1 MNFAPALPASSLI
14 LIRQGS
20 ELEVFLTQ
28 RHPQLKFLGGF
39 YAFLGGRRDEED
51 FSPQAIERM
60 KAKNLKEKAEAVES
74 DEEYEKKLGYY
85 ATAIREAFE
94 EAGILFVCDREQNP
108 VSIFSGA
115 KEKLAQF
122 RLLLQNEK
130 LRFIELLNELDLYY
144 DLDQLFWFARWITP
158 KTSPKRFD
166 TQFFCAPLPEGQN
179 PEIYDQ
185 EISQGIWITPEKAL
199 ERWKNQEIKMIPP
212 TIASLDRLSQY
223 QKIEELLQS
232 LS

>member
-1 MNFAPALPASSLI
+1 VNFAPALPASSLI

-51 FSPQAIERM
+51 FSPQAIKRM
-60 KAKNLKEKAEAVES
+60 KAKNLKEKAEAVDS
-74 DEEYEKKLGYY
+74 EEGFEERLGYY

-94 EAGILFVCDREQNP
+94 EAGILLVCDREQNP
-108 VSIFSGA
+108 VSISSEL
-115 KEKLAQF
+115 KEKLAQS

-130 LRFIELLNELDLYY
+130 LKFIELLEELDLYY
-144 DLDQLFWFARWITP
+144 DLDRLFWFAHWITP

-166 TQFFCAPLPEGQN
+166 TQFFCAPLPKGQT
-179 PEIYDQ
+179 PEIYAQ
-185 EISQGIWITPEKAL
+185 EISQGIWITPQQAL
-199 ERWKNQEIKMIPP
+199 ERWKKQEIKMIPP
-212 TIASLDRLSQY
+212 TLASLDRLSQY
-223 QKIEELLQS
+223 RKIEELIKS
-232 LS
+232 LA